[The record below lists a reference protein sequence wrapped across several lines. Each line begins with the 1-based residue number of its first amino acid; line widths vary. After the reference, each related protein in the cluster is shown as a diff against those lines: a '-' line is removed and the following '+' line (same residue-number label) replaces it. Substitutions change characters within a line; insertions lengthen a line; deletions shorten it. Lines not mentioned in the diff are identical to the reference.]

1 MKFLSQIFLN
11 PPTRFIYFLG
21 FLICLGSIFGALYFQ
36 YVLDQTPCA
45 LCILQ
50 RVGIILAGIFYFLFF
65 LINFKNKNLI
75 KVSGL
80 TLLICTVF
88 GLSMAIRQIYLQHL
102 PLGQA
107 PACGPGIGYL
117 FQALPLK
124 DFFLALFQGDGE
136 CAKIGWSFLGLSL
149 AEYSAGLFLLLSL
162 LNIDLISGGFYW
174 LISAKMRSNT
184 RPVR

>member
-1 MKFLSQIFLN
+1 VKFLSQIFLN

-50 RVGIILAGIFYFLFF
+50 RVGIISAGIFYLIFF
-65 LINFKNKNLI
+65 IFNPKNKNLV
-75 KVSGL
+75 KFSGL
-80 TLLICTVF
+80 ILLICTVF

-149 AEYSAGLFLLLSL
+149 AEYSAGLFLLLCL
-162 LNIDLISGGFYW
+162 LNIDLISASFFSRKILKISCNFRI
-174 LISAKMRSNT
+174 LI
-184 RPVR
+184 